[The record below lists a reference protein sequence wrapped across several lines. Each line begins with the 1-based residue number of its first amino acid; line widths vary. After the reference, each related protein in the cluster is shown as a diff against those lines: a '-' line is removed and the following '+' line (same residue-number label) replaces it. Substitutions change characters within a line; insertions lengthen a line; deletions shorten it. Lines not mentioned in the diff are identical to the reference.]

1 MIDGLLEEP
10 AAGNPAAGNDA
21 ALATP
26 GAPEDGGGGG
36 GGLLWFFFF
45 WLPLLSVLA
54 YVGWFYRKNKTLPW
68 GLGKKAADRSSM
80 MANQHFP
87 SELSTPY
94 LNPAAA

>member
-1 MIDGLLEEP
+1 MIDGLLEE
-10 AAGNPAAGNDA
+10 PAAGNDA

-45 WLPLLSVLA
+45 WLPLALSVLA
-54 YVGWFYRKNKTLPW
+54 YMGWFYRKNKTLPL

-87 SELSTPY
+87 S
-94 LNPAAA
+94 